1 MPERTCHKSLAAA
14 CSMRHVLRDISLAL
28 ALTAAAACHR
38 HPAPPAAVE
47 PAYAA
52 EHARWHAERIA
63 ALRAPQGWLA
73 LAGLY
78 WLQDGDYRLG
88 ADPAA
93 DIVFPEGAP
102 SAVGT
107 LTLADQQVRL
117 RVAAGVDARVRGQ
130 PVTDLVLRS
139 DVDPA
144 QPADRVELGDR
155 FTFLIIA
162 RGARL
167 GLRLYDGAS
176 EERREFAGIAT
187 FALDPAWVIR
197 ARFEPLATPRT
208 IEHPTVLGTVQPAE
222 VPGVAV
228 FTLAGREHRLTPI
241 LEHAPGGDAL
251 LFVFSDQTSGH
262 ETYHGGRFLLAEPPQ
277 GGELVLDFN
286 RAHNPPCAFT
296 AFATC
301 PVPLAENRLPLA
313 IHAGEKT
320 P

>member
-1 MPERTCHKSLAAA
+1 
-14 CSMRHVLRDISLAL
+14 MRHALRDICFAL
-28 ALTAAAACHR
+28 ALTACRPHAG
-38 HPAPPAAVE
+38 PPAAVE
-47 PAYAA
+47 PAFAA
-52 EHARWHAERIA
+52 DHARWHAERLA

-93 DIVFPEGAP
+93 DIVFPAGAP
-102 SAVGT
+102 REVGT
-107 LTLADQQVRL
+107 LALADRQVRL

-130 PVTDLVLRS
+130 PIADILLRS
-139 DVDPA
+139 DVDPL
-144 QPADRVELGDR
+144 QPADRVELGER

-162 RGARL
+162 RGDRL
-167 GLRLYDGAS
+167 GLRLYDIAS
-176 EERREFAGIAT
+176 PERREFAGIAT

-197 ARFEPLATPRT
+197 ARFEALATPRT

-228 FTLAGREHRLTPI
+228 FTVDGHEHRLTPI
-241 LEHAPGGDAL
+241 LEHGPGGDDL
-251 LFVFSDQTSGH
+251 LFVFSDRTSGR
-262 ETYHGGRFLLAEPPQ
+262 ETYHGGRFLLAELPRD
-277 GGELVLDFN
+277 GEVVLDFN

-296 AFATC
+296 AHATC